1 MDKETNDRLL
11 DAIELL
17 NRTVAAQLEVMERTQ
32 NGGAVSIAARDVEFK
47 YEAGEVNLD
56 EIFRATALEALSEA
70 CPEGDLKDEIIT
82 YHVRAQICMLKRDVF
97 AFSREIA
104 LCLETISNKVFSRGN
119 RKRLNT
125 RSKALSN
132 KGVTGRTYDWSDK
145 QGHYYS
151 NKEFKTKGSKNSNDT
166 GTSLKYFAPKL
177 RELEALFNPLR
188 NQEFGIIENIEEVMN
203 DGKRKNILYLT
214 NSKYRR
220 VVIDDNDSLEVK
232 QPILYHA
239 SKQWWNDENKSF
251 ETIIK
256 TYKVSKISDKELSN
270 TNSRLFQL
278 PDGGAGNL
286 NWILTTL
293 RNYESHGSFKS
304 KKNERLLIQ
313 SVTEGSFDKT
323 RYFHESMIYLNEFLK
338 SDDLFD
344 FVS

>member
-32 NGGAVSIAARDVEFK
+32 DGGAVSIAARNVEFK

-97 AFSREIA
+97 AFSREVA
-104 LCLETISNKVFSRGN
+104 LCLETIANKVFSRGN

-132 KGVTGRTYDWSDK
+132 KGVTGRSYDWSEK

-151 NKEFKTKGSKNSNDT
+151 NKEYQNSNDI
-166 GTSLKYFAPKL
+166 GTNLKYFAPKL

-188 NQEFGIIENIEEVMN
+188 NQEFGIIENIEEVID
-203 DGKRKNILYLT
+203 DGKRKTILHLT

-220 VVIDDNDSLEVK
+220 VVIDVNDSLEVK

-239 SKQWWNDENKSF
+239 SKQMWDEENKSF
-251 ETIIK
+251 EAVIK
-256 TYKVSKISDKELSN
+256 TFKVSKIIDKELSN

-278 PDGGAGNL
+278 PDGDVGNL
-286 NWILTTL
+286 NWIIPTL

-313 SVTEGSFDKT
+313 YVKAGTFDKS
-323 RYFHESMIYLNEFLK
+323 RYFYESMNYLNEFLK
-338 SDDLFD
+338 CDDLFNG
-344 FVS
+344 FV

>member
-97 AFSREIA
+97 AFSREVA
-104 LCLETISNKVFSRGN
+104 LCLETIANKVFSRGN

-132 KGVTGRTYDWSDK
+132 MGVTGRSYDWSEK
-145 QGHYYS
+145 QGHYFS
-151 NKEFKTKGSKNSNDT
+151 NKEYKNSNDT
-166 GTSLKYFAPKL
+166 GTNLKYFAPKL

-188 NQEFGIIENIEEVMN
+188 NQEFGIIEKIEEIMD
-203 DGKRKNILYLT
+203 DGKRKHILYLT
-214 NSKYRR
+214 NSKYRK
-220 VVIDDNDSLEVK
+220 VVIDENDSLEVK

-270 TNSRLFQL
+270 TNSRLFPL
-278 PDGGAGNL
+278 PDGDAGNL

-313 SVTEGSFDKT
+313 NIKAGTFDRS
-323 RYFHESMIYLNEFLK
+323 RYFYESMIYLNEFLK

-344 FVS
+344 FVN

>member
-11 DAIELL
+11 DALELL

-32 NGGAVSIAARDVEFK
+32 DGGAVSIAARDVEFK
-47 YEAGEVNLD
+47 YEAGEINLD

-97 AFSREIA
+97 AFSREVA
-104 LCLETISNKVFSRGN
+104 LCLETIVNKVFSRGN

-132 KGVTGRTYDWSDK
+132 KGVTGRSYDWSEK

-151 NKEFKTKGSKNSNDT
+151 NKEYQNSNEI
-166 GTSLKYFAPKL
+166 GTNLKYFAPKL

-188 NQEFGIIENIEEVMN
+188 NQEFGIIENVEEVID
-203 DGKRKNILYLT
+203 DGKRKTILHLT

-220 VVIDDNDSLEVK
+220 VVIDVNDSLEVK

-239 SKQWWNDENKSF
+239 SKQMWDEENKSF
-251 ETIIK
+251 EAVIK
-256 TYKVSKISDKELSN
+256 TYKVSKIIDKELSN

-278 PDGGAGNL
+278 PDGDVGNL
-286 NWILTTL
+286 NWIIPTL

-313 SVTEGSFDKT
+313 NVKAGTFDKS
-323 RYFHESMIYLNEFLK
+323 RYFYESMNYLNEFLK
-338 SDDLFD
+338 CDDLFNG
-344 FVS
+344 FV